1 MMKAVTSGAM
11 EIIRTDCLVI
21 GSGLAGAAYALEAAR
36 AGLQVQLLSQGGP
49 YDANSDWAQGGIIYD
64 TEIDSGLL
72 AKDIMEASDHTANP
86 AAIAQL
92 VEEGPAAVRELLLE
106 GSKVDFDRRD
116 DGSLEFTRE
125 GGHSARRIIH
135 SRDLTGHAILS
146 AVANRV
152 EATPAISRQ
161 AGAVAIDLLT
171 LSHNTDSAEDR
182 YAPLT
187 CFGAFVLPA
196 GSDEPVAVVARK
208 TVLATGGV
216 GHIFQHSTNYPGTVG
231 HGVAMAYRVGARL
244 IDLEY
249 VQFHPTVFY
258 GKNAPRFLITEAI
271 RGEGAELVN
280 LNGERFMEKVHP
292 RGSLAPR
299 DIVARAIHHELAT
312 SGEPCVYLELGAL
325 DKNYLCERFPS
336 VHQRCLEHGVD
347 ITRDPIPV
355 VPAAHYSCGGVHADL
370 EGRTN
375 ILHLNAIGET
385 ACTGLHGANRLA
397 STSLL
402 ECLVSARFAALADS
416 KDIASMDFK
425 QPDPRPWQSPR
436 EESDATLVA
445 QDLNLVQQ
453 TMWNYAGIVR
463 SPRRLTRA
471 RRILLEAREEIQ
483 SFYRDCRVTR
493 ELVELRNAVQT
504 ALLVVHAA
512 SLNPRS
518 KGAHFVVD
526 E

>member
-1 MMKAVTSGAM
+1 
-11 EIIRTDCLVI
+11 L
-21 GSGLAGAAYALEAAR
+21 
-36 AGLQVQLLSQGGP
+36 
-49 YDANSDWAQGGIIYD
+49 
-64 TEIDSGLL
+64 
-72 AKDIMEASDHTANP
+72 
-86 AAIAQL
+86 
-92 VEEGPAAVRELLLE
+92 
-106 GSKVDFDRRD
+106 
-116 DGSLEFTRE
+116 
-125 GGHSARRIIH
+125 
-135 SRDLTGHAILS
+135 
-146 AVANRV
+146 
-152 EATPAISRQ
+152 
-161 AGAVAIDLLT
+161 
-171 LSHNTDSAEDR
+171 
-182 YAPLT
+182 
-187 CFGAFVLPA
+187 
-196 GSDEPVAVVARK
+196 
-208 TVLATGGV
+208 
-216 GHIFQHSTNYPGTVG
+216 
-231 HGVAMAYRVGARL
+231 
-244 IDLEY
+244 
-249 VQFHPTVFY
+249 
-258 GKNAPRFLITEAI
+258 NAPRFLITEAI

-280 LNGERFMEKVHP
+280 VNGERFMDKVHP

-299 DIVARAIHHELAT
+299 DIVSRAVHSELAG
-312 SGEPCVYLELGAL
+312 SGEPCAYLDLSAL
-325 DKNYLCERFPS
+325 DKDYLCERFPS
-336 VHQRCLEHGVD
+336 VYQRCLEHGVD

-402 ECLVSARFAALADS
+402 ECLVSARFAALADA
-416 KDIASMDFK
+416 KEIAAMDFK
-425 QPDPRPWQSPR
+425 LPDPRPWQSPR
-436 EESDATLVA
+436 EESDPTLVA